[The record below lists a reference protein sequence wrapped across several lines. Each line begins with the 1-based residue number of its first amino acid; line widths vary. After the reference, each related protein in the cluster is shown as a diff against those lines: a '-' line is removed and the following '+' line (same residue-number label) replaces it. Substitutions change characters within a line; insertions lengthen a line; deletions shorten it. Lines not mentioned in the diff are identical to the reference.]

1 MGDSWQIWLSDA
13 VLMAR
18 VAGVA
23 ACLLLAALI
32 WLWMSRRSLAR
43 LHDDNRRLG
52 QDLGARADELARNHA
67 ALSDLQAR
75 HRDETE
81 AARAH
86 ALRAGQAETRLEDR
100 NNRLTELTGERD
112 GLNDALYAARQ
123 SLARLE
129 TELAETRL
137 AAAKDRERAT
147 HDLTQMRELREEM
160 TRQFRLMADET
171 LRVQGADMQKTHGEQ
186 LNALLNPFREQ
197 VQHFQRELRDRNRI
211 LDEEGARLREQIANI
226 GHEAHALTRALK
238 GDKQRQGAWG
248 EMILERILEESGLE
262 RGIHYDT
269 QSSWT
274 DDDGRLWRPD
284 VIVRMPQKKLLV
296 VDSKV
301 SLNDYEQAVNA
312 GDDATRAVALKRHV
326 EAIRAHITGLSAK
339 GYDQLDDGA
348 VDYVLMFIPIEGA
361 FSEALRSDPGLASF
375 AMDRRV
381 GLTTPTTL
389 MLTLRTVEHI
399 WMVERRESNAL
410 EIARRAGQ
418 LYDKVA
424 GFVDALEN
432 VGAHLGRASDAHRTA
447 IDRLTRGNGNVIRQ
461 IEMLRELGARATKR
475 ISLDHDRGADEADA
489 AGLPGPETETDD
501 GAPQALTSQDDMA
514 AGEGQPGTDGAQ
526 DDTGGG
532 RRDQRA

>member
-1 MGDSWQIWLSDA
+1 MPDTLQLWLADPVIA
-13 VLMAR
+13 TR
-18 VAGVA
+18 IAGA
-23 ACLLLAALI
+23 LCLLLAVFLV
-32 WLWMSRRSLAR
+32 LYLRTRKAR
-43 LHDDNRRLG
+43 L
-52 QDLGARADELARNHA
+52 
-67 ALSDLQAR
+67 AL
-75 HRDETE
+75 E
-81 AARAH
+81 AAQTQLAGELGRQTTQIAELRRGVDDASALAQAE

-100 NNRLTELTGERD
+100 TTRLAELAEERD

-123 SLARLE
+123 AASRLE
-129 TELAETRL
+129 TDLAGARL
-137 AAAKDRERAT
+137 AAEKDQERAA
-147 HDLTQMRELREEM
+147 HDLAQLRELREEM

-197 VQHFQRELRDRNRI
+197 VQFFQKELHDRNRI

-226 GHEAHALTRALK
+226 GHEASALTRALK
-238 GDKQRQGAWG
+238 GDKQKQGAWG

-262 RGIHYDT
+262 RGIHYDI

-274 DDDGRLWRPD
+274 DEDGRIWRPD

-301 SLNDYEQAVNA
+301 SLVAYEQAVNA
-312 GDDATRAVALKRHV
+312 EDDAARTAALKRHV
-326 EAIRAHITGLSAK
+326 ESIRAHINGLSAK

-361 FSEALRSDPGLASF
+361 FSEALRVDPGLASF

-424 GFVDALEN
+424 GFVDALDG
-432 VGAHLGRASDAHRTA
+432 VGTALGKATDAHRMA
-447 IDRLTRGNGNVIRQ
+447 VDRLSRGNGNVIRQ
-461 IEMLRELGARATKR
+461 VEMLRELGARTTKR
-475 ISLDHDRGADEADA
+475 LAMDHDRTD
-489 AGLPGPETETDD
+489 GLPPSDEPPE
-501 GAPQALTSQDDMA
+501 
-514 AGEGQPGTDGAQ
+514 
-526 DDTGGG
+526 
-532 RRDQRA
+532 

>member
-1 MGDSWQIWLSDA
+1 MPETLQRWLSDPVMA
-13 VLMAR
+13 GKIVFVLA
-18 VAGVA
+18 
-23 ACLLLAALI
+23 LLLVLALI
-32 WLWMSRRSLAR
+32 LLWRSR
-43 LHDDNRRLG
+43 N
-52 QDLGARADELARNHA
+52 QNA
-67 ALSDLQAR
+67 ALSAERNILKLDLQK
-75 HRDETE
+75 RDDDINRQADQISALRVAADESGNQ
-81 AARAH
+81 ARAE

-100 NNRLTELTGERD
+100 IARLQELSEERD
-112 GLNDALYAARQ
+112 GLNDALYTARQ
-123 SLARLE
+123 TVSGLQSDLAQ
-129 TELAETRL
+129 ARL
-137 AAAKDRERAT
+137 AAEKDRERAE
-147 HDLTQMRELREEM
+147 HDLTQIREMREEM

-171 LRVQGADMQKTHGEQ
+171 LRVQGADMQKSHGEQ

-197 VQHFQRELRDRNRI
+197 VLHFQRELRDRNRI

-226 GHEAHALTRALK
+226 GNEASALTRALK
-238 GDKQRQGAWG
+238 GDKQKQGAWG

-274 DDDGRLWRPD
+274 DEDGKTWRPD

-301 SLNDYEQAVNA
+301 SLIAYEQAVNA
-312 GDDATRAVALKRHV
+312 EDDTTRTAALKRHV
-326 EAIRAHITGLSAK
+326 EAIRSHVTALSAK

-361 FSEALRSDPGLASF
+361 FSEALRVDPGLASF

-410 EIARRAGQ
+410 EIAKRAGQ

-424 GFVDALEN
+424 GFVDALDG
-432 VGAHLGRASDAHRTA
+432 VGAALGKATDAHRVA
-447 IDRLTRGNGNVIRQ
+447 VDRLSRGNGNVIRQ
-461 IEMLRELGARATKR
+461 VEMLRELGARTTKR
-475 ISLDHDRGADEADA
+475 LSMDHDKLD
-489 AGLPGPETETDD
+489 GLPPPDEPEE
-501 GAPQALTSQDDMA
+501 
-514 AGEGQPGTDGAQ
+514 
-526 DDTGGG
+526 
-532 RRDQRA
+532 

>member
-1 MGDSWQIWLSDA
+1 MPEILQLWLSDPLTA
-13 VLMAR
+13 GRIVFVLI
-18 VAGVA
+18 
-23 ACLLLAALI
+23 LLLVLALI
-32 WLWMSRRSLAR
+32 FFWRSRKQNATLNAERNVLKVELQKR
-43 LHDDNRRLG
+43 DDDIRRQADQINALRVTADETG
-52 QDLGARADELARNHA
+52 KQARAE
-67 ALSDLQAR
+67 
-75 HRDETE
+75 
-81 AARAH
+81 

-100 NNRLTELTGERD
+100 IARLAELSEERD
-112 GLNDALYAARQ
+112 GLNDALYNARQ
-123 SLARLE
+123 TVSGLQSDLAQ
-129 TELAETRL
+129 ARL
-137 AAAKDRERAT
+137 AAEKDRERAE
-147 HDLTQMRELREEM
+147 HDLAQIRELREEM

-171 LRVQGADMQKTHGEQ
+171 LRVQGADMQKSHGEQ

-197 VQHFQRELRDRNRI
+197 VLHFQRELRDRNRI

-226 GHEAHALTRALK
+226 GNEASALTRALK
-238 GDKQRQGAWG
+238 GDKQKQGAWG

-274 DDDGRLWRPD
+274 DEDGRTWRPD

-301 SLNDYEQAVNA
+301 SLIAYEQAVNA
-312 GDDATRAVALKRHV
+312 EDDAARTAALKRHV
-326 EAIRAHITGLSAK
+326 EAIRSHVTALSAK

-361 FSEALRSDPGLASF
+361 FSEALRVDPGLASF

-410 EIARRAGQ
+410 EIAKRAGQ

-424 GFVDALEN
+424 GFVDALDG
-432 VGAHLGRASDAHRTA
+432 VGAALGKATDAHRVA
-447 IDRLTRGNGNVIRQ
+447 VDRLSRGNGNVIRQ
-461 IEMLRELGARATKR
+461 VEMLRELGARTTKR
-475 ISLDHDRGADEADA
+475 LSMDHDKLDGLPPPDEA
-489 AGLPGPETETDD
+489 EE
-501 GAPQALTSQDDMA
+501 
-514 AGEGQPGTDGAQ
+514 
-526 DDTGGG
+526 
-532 RRDQRA
+532 